1 MLLAWIGAV
10 AIGLSLGLLGS
21 GGSIITVPVLVYLV
35 GQPEKVA
42 IAGSLAVVGSI
53 ALIGALQNA
62 ARGQLAW
69 RSVLGFGLPG
79 MAGTIAGA
87 WLSGYVAGAVQL
99 SVFAAVMLAAAV
111 MMFRRGEPPA
121 VPPPPRA
128 LPLLAVDGVAV
139 GMLTG
144 FVGVGGGFLILPALV
159 LLGGLGMHAAIGT
172 SLAIIAMNSFAG
184 FAKHLQLLH
193 AQGLSLDW
201 VVLAKFV
208 ALGAAGSVAGSRL
221 AHRLPQRSLRR
232 GFAAFLVVMAALI
245 LWDSAPR
252 ALGPVNATAIAAL
265 EPAVARGKERGA
277 KCTVRT

>member
-35 GQPEKVA
+35 DQPEKVA
-42 IAGSLAVVGSI
+42 IAGSLGVVGAI
-53 ALIGALQNA
+53 ALVGALQNA
-62 ARGQLAW
+62 LRGAVSW

-79 MAGTIAGA
+79 MAGTVGGA
-87 WLSGYVAGAVQL
+87 WLSGHVAGAVQL
-99 SVFAAVMLAAAV
+99 TVFAGVMLAAAV
-111 MMFRRGEPPA
+111 MMFRRAEPPA

-139 GMLTG
+139 GALTG

-172 SLAIIAMNSFAG
+172 SLAIIALNAFSG
-184 FAKHLQLLH
+184 FAKHLQLLS
-193 AQGLSLDW
+193 AQGLALDW

-208 ALGAAGSVAGSRL
+208 VLGAAGSVVGSRL
-221 AHRLPQRSLRR
+221 AHLLPQRALRR
-232 GFAAFLVVMAALI
+232 GFAVFLVLMAALI
-245 LWDSAPR
+245 LWDAAPR
-252 ALGPVNATAIAAL
+252 AFG
-265 EPAVARGKERGA
+265 GA
-277 KCTVRT
+277 

>member
-1 MLLAWIGAV
+1 MLLAWFGAV

-79 MAGTIAGA
+79 MAGTVGGA
-87 WLSGYVAGAVQL
+87 WLSGHVGGAVQL
-99 SVFAAVMLAAAV
+99 TVFAGVMLAAAV
-111 MMFRRGEPPA
+111 MMFRRSEPPA
-121 VPPPPRA
+121 MPKPARA

-139 GMLTG
+139 GVLTG

-172 SLAIIAMNSFAG
+172 SLAIIAMNSFSG

-252 ALGPVNATAIAAL
+252 AFG
-265 EPAVARGKERGA
+265 G
-277 KCTVRT
+277 

>member
-21 GGSIITVPVLVYLV
+21 GGSIITVPVLIYLV
-35 GQPEKVA
+35 GQPEKIA
-42 IAGSLAVVGSI
+42 IAGSLGVVGAI
-53 ALIGALQNA
+53 ALVGAVQSA
-62 ARGQLAW
+62 ARGAVSW

-79 MAGTIAGA
+79 MAGTVGGA
-87 WLSGYVAGAVQL
+87 WLSGHVSGAAQL
-99 SVFAAVMLAAAV
+99 AVFAVVMLAAAV

-128 LPLLAVDGVAV
+128 LPLLALDGVAV
-139 GMLTG
+139 GGLTG

-172 SLAIIAMNSFAG
+172 SLAIIAMNAFSG

-193 AQGLSLDW
+193 AQGLALDW
-201 VVLAKFV
+201 VVLAKFA

-221 AHRLPQRSLRR
+221 AHRLPQRTLRR
-232 GFAAFLVVMAALI
+232 AFAVFLVLMAALI
-245 LWDSAPR
+245 LWDAAPR
-252 ALGPVNATAIAAL
+252 ALG
-265 EPAVARGKERGA
+265 G
-277 KCTVRT
+277 

>member
-1 MLLAWIGAV
+1 MLLAWFGAV

-53 ALIGALQNA
+53 ALIGALQNV

-87 WLSGYVAGAVQL
+87 WLSAWVSGAVQL
-99 SVFAAVMLAAAV
+99 AVFAGVMLAAAV

-121 VPPPPRA
+121 VPRPPRP
-128 LPLLAVDGVAV
+128 LSLLAVDGVAV

-172 SLAIIAMNSFAG
+172 SLAIIAMNSFSG

-193 AQGLSLDW
+193 AQGLALDW

-208 ALGAAGSVAGSRL
+208 ALGAAGSVVGSRL

-232 GFAAFLVVMAALI
+232 GFAAFLVVMAVLI

-252 ALGPVNATAIAAL
+252 AFG
-265 EPAVARGKERGA
+265 GG
-277 KCTVRT
+277 